1 MPHKLGGK
9 AVAYKVS
16 TDYNDIRK
24 PIEKNADCLKCMS
37 GHSLFKKEKKE
48 KKKILKD
55 KDLFV
60 LKSKKK
66 SNNININ
73 KKRTNGKNTKR
84 NKSGS
89 SKLKKGIV
97 KNIQNKVKAI
107 NGDDERK
114 RIKFNRFIG
123 KYK

>member
-16 TDYNDIRK
+16 NDYNDIRK
-24 PIEKNADCLKCMS
+24 PIDKNADCLKCMS
-37 GHSLFKKEKKE
+37 GHQLNKKEKKE

-60 LKSKKK
+60 LKSNKK
-66 SNNININ
+66 SNNIIK
-73 KKRTNGKNTKR
+73 KKRTNGKNIGK
-84 NKSGS
+84 NPAKS
-89 SKLKKGIV
+89 SKPKKG
-97 KNIQNKVKAI
+97 KYKDIQNKIKAI
-107 NGDDERK
+107 NGDAERK

>member
-16 TDYNDIRK
+16 KDYTDIRK
-24 PIEKNADCLKCMS
+24 PLNKNADCLKCMS

-48 KKKILKD
+48 KKKLLKD

-60 LKSKKK
+60 LKSNKK
-66 SNNININ
+66 SNNIIK
-73 KKRTNGKNTKR
+73 KKRTNGKSIAKN
-84 NKSGS
+84 SGKS
-89 SKLKKGIV
+89 SKLKTGLV
-97 KNIQNKVKAI
+97 KNVQNKIKAI

-114 RIKFNRFIG
+114 RIKFNRFVG

>member
-16 TDYNDIRK
+16 NDYNDIRK
-24 PIEKNADCLKCMS
+24 PIDKNADCLKCMS
-37 GHSLFKKEKKE
+37 GHQLNKKEKKE

-60 LKSKKK
+60 LKSNKK
-66 SNNININ
+66 SSNIIK
-73 KKRTNGKNTKR
+73 KKRTNGKNIGK
-84 NKSGS
+84 NSAKS
-89 SKLKKGIV
+89 SKPKKG
-97 KNIQNKVKAI
+97 KYKDIQNKIKAI
-107 NGDDERK
+107 NGDAERK

>member
-16 TDYNDIRK
+16 KDYTDIRK
-24 PIEKNADCLKCMS
+24 PLNKNADCLKCMS

-48 KKKILKD
+48 KKKLLKD

-60 LKSKKK
+60 LKSNKK
-66 SNNININ
+66 SNNIIK
-73 KKRTNGKNTKR
+73 KKRTNGKSIAKN
-84 NKSGS
+84 SGKS
-89 SKLKKGIV
+89 SKLKTRLV
-97 KNIQNKVKAI
+97 KNVQNKIKAI

-114 RIKFNRFIG
+114 RIKFNRFVG

>member
-1 MPHKLGGK
+1 MPKIGQG
-9 AVAYKVS
+9 VPYKVS
-16 TDYNDIRK
+16 KDYNDVRK
-24 PIEKNADCLKCMS
+24 PLNKNADCLKCMS

-84 NKSGS
+84 NNSGS
-89 SKLKKGIV
+89 SKVKKGIV

>member
-16 TDYNDIRK
+16 NDYNDIRK
-24 PIEKNADCLKCMS
+24 PIDKNADCLTCMS
-37 GHSLFKKEKKE
+37 GHQLNKKEKKE

-60 LKSKKK
+60 LKSNKK
-66 SNNININ
+66 SSKNIK
-73 KKRTNGKNTKR
+73 KKRTNGKAIGK
-84 NKSGS
+84 NKSKS

-97 KNIQNKVKAI
+97 KNVQNKIKAI

>member
-9 AVAYKVS
+9 AVAYKV
-16 TDYNDIRK
+16 TNDYNDIRK
-24 PIEKNADCLKCMS
+24 PIDKNADCLKCMS
-37 GHSLFKKEKKE
+37 GHQLNKKEKKE

-55 KDLFV
+55 TDLFV
-60 LKSKKK
+60 LKSNKK
-66 SNNININ
+66 SSNIIK
-73 KKRTNGKNTKR
+73 KKRTNGKSIEK
-84 NKSGS
+84 NKSKS

-97 KNIQNKVKAI
+97 KNVQNKIKAI
-107 NGDDERK
+107 NGDAERK